1 MINHRDGYIRYDTES
16 FKVMFTT
23 LYVYSVMLCICII
36 PGLLLSLARGC
47 AKEPKTGIPSL
58 DRNEYPPAINEAV
71 EL

>member
-1 MINHRDGYIRYDTES
+1 MA
-16 FKVMFTT
+16 TT

>member
-1 MINHRDGYIRYDTES
+1 MINHRDGYKRYDTES
-16 FKVMFTT
+16 FMVMVTT
-23 LYVYSVMLCICII
+23 LCVYSVMLCIIL
-36 PGLLLSLARGC
+36 GLLLSLARGC